1 MKEQPYRV
9 IVRVHDL
16 RRTPRPR
23 VTIQLECRHIVAD
36 LWPAEYPLPVVG
48 GSVRCPFC
56 ALTEVELQQTKTAQ
70 QLYKEAGE
78 P

>member
-16 RRTPRPR
+16 RGTPRPR
-23 VTIQLECRHIVAD
+23 VNVQLECRHIVACP
-36 LWPAEYPLPVVG
+36 WPAEYSLPVVG

-56 ALTEVELQQTKTAQ
+56 ALTEAEVQQAKTAQ